1 VQTSGQAAGAGDDLE
16 AVARKTREILS
27 GLEGVALPD
36 HAEDQLAV
44 LFTLAHA
51 IDRKFVAA
59 WRRWLWWDGIRWR
72 VDETQHSFDLARD
85 VCRAAARLLQ
95 KAKEN
100 EKEKLAASILSASTV
115 AAVVKLA
122 SADRK
127 HAAIAGQ
134 FDADPYLATSPGGTI
149 DLRTGELQPHRRD
162 DYITKCTAVTPDHG
176 ADCASFRK
184 FLNDITCSDE
194 DQQSYLARLF
204 GLCLTGDTR
213 DHILPFFLG
222 TGANGKS
229 TLLELM
235 LYIFGDYARQVPSE
249 LLMEPRGERHPTETA
264 NLLGIRL
271 AIASEVDEGGA
282 WSESRI
288 KTLTGDETMS
298 GRFMRQDFFTFK
310 RTHKLI
316 VAGNHR
322 PALRVVDDA
331 IRRRIHLVPFNAHF
345 VGAAVDLDMPAKL
358 RREAPAILAWVV
370 RGALDWQEGG
380 LCPPAIVA
388 RATAEYL
395 ASQDTLGAWIDE
407 DCLVD
412 DPTAETPSSVLYG
425 AFRMWKEK
433 RGERALSQVRFSSQL
448 EQRFTKDRRGG
459 VVRFM
464 GIQLRAP
471 DLVAYAGGKHG

>member
-1 VQTSGQAAGAGDDLE
+1 MQTSAQVEPAKEDAE
-16 AVARKTREILS
+16 VVAFKTREILS
-27 GLEGVALPD
+27 GLEGISLPD
-36 HAEDQLAV
+36 HAEDQLAQ
-44 LFTLAHA
+44 LYTLAHA
-51 IDRKFVAA
+51 VDRKYVQA
-59 WRRWLWWDGIRWR
+59 WRRWLWWDGVRWCE
-72 VDETQHSFDLARD
+72 DLTQHAFDLARD

-95 KAKEN
+95 KDKQA
-100 EKEKLAASILSASTV
+100 EKEKLAAAILSASTV

-122 SADRK
+122 SADRR
-127 HAAIAGQ
+127 HAAVPAQ
-134 FDADPYLATSPGGTI
+134 FDADPDVATSPGGTI
-149 DLRTGELQPHRRD
+149 DLRTCELRAHRRE
-162 DYITKCTAVTPDHG
+162 DYITKCTAVSPDPG
-176 ADCASFRK
+176 VDDANWRK
-184 FLNDITCSDE
+184 FLNDITCGDE
-194 DQQSYLARLF
+194 DLQGYLARLF

-235 LYIFGDYARQVPSE
+235 LHIFGDYARQVPSE

-288 KTLTGDETMS
+288 KALTGDETMS
-298 GRFMRQDFFTFK
+298 ARFMRQDFFTFK

-345 VGAAVDLDMPAKL
+345 VGGAVDLDMPAKL

-370 RGALDWQEGG
+370 RGALDWRENG
-380 LCPPAIVA
+380 LCPPAIVT

-395 ASQDTLGAWIDE
+395 ASQDSLGAWVDE

-412 DPTAETPSSVLYG
+412 DPAAETHSSVLYG
-425 AFRMWKEK
+425 AFRAWKEQ
-433 RGERALSQVRFSSQL
+433 RGERALSQVRFTWQL
-448 EQRFTKDRRGG
+448 EQRFKRERRGG
-459 VVRFM
+459 VVRFQ
-464 GIQLRAP
+464 GIRLRAP
-471 DLVAYAGGKHG
+471 GEPDLIGPRG